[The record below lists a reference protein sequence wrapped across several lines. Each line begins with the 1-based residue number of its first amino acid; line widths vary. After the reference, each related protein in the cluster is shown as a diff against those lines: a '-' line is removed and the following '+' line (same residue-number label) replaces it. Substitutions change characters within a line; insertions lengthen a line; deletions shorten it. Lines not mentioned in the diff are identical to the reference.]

1 MAGDGFGGVKKTYI
15 RNPAIS
21 FFRGISK
28 IWNLE
33 NPCEVKDPLAQMRER
48 LEAQRANAGN
58 APKYQAFGFWL

>member
-1 MAGDGFGGVKKTYI
+1 MYT